1 VISKFFIERPR
12 TAAVLAIVIIIAGL
26 LSIQVLPVK
35 EYPTLTPPQITITAV
50 YPGADAE
57 TIGKTVAAPLEEEI
71 NGVEN
76 MIYMTSTASSSGVL
90 NMSVFFEVGTD
101 SNVAKMN
108 LNNRVQ
114 TALSKLPEA
123 VRRQGLQVRERTPD
137 LLKVFAVVSEG
148 NKRDMVS
155 LSNYII
161 INILDDIK
169 RVPGV
174 GDAIVFDEKR
184 YSIRVWLK
192 PDKLARLG
200 LTPVDVFNAV
210 SSQNEQFSAGGL
222 AQEPIKNSQVYSYS
236 IKGERRFET
245 VREFE
250 DIIIRS
256 APDGSSIRLKDI
268 ATVELSSESFNRNSF
283 YKGQPAIPVGIFLS
297 PGANALDVSD
307 RLDGLLKELSK
318 EFPPDI
324 KYHIPFDPTVFVRE
338 SIKEVLITLGIAI
351 LLVVFVVYIFLGS
364 MRATIIPVLAIPV
377 SIIGTFAGLYAF
389 GFSINLLTLFGLIL
403 AIGLVVDDAIIVIE
417 NVERIMREQ
426 GLPPKEATIKAME
439 EITAP
444 VIAIVLVLSAVFI
457 PASFVGGFSGKLYQQ
472 FAITIAISVIIS
484 GIVALTLTP
493 SLCALFLK
501 EHEKISM
508 NGVPKKSKT
517 FWGAPIRL
525 FQEFFDQTRKGFVK
539 GVRLVIRLAIINIV
553 LFSLMLFAT
562 YILIKRLP
570 TALVP
575 VEDKAAILFFTYLPP
590 GSSLERTEGVVHNI
604 EGIFSR
610 TPEVNEWVAV
620 SGLDLQTFA
629 FRTDS
634 AVGWVRLKDWSHR
647 KGRGQSSMELAGRLM
662 GQFMQN
668 REGLAFAVNPPPI
681 MGMSTTGGFELY
693 VQDRTG
699 GSLHELSRHVQELVA
714 RANQRPELM
723 SVRTTLNT
731 NVPYYSVRVDREKAK
746 ALGVEI
752 SDIYNTLSMTFG
764 STYINDFNLF
774 GRVFHVN
781 LQSEGEFRD
790 DPRDYSYVFV
800 KSRTGELVPLSSL
813 ITIERTADAMVI
825 ERFNMFPAAKV
836 TGEPKPGFTSGDA
849 IKAISEVA
857 KEVLPPGYTISWAG
871 TSFQEVRV
879 QEKGNVA
886 LIYAIVFVFLILVA
900 LYESWS
906 APLAIILSVPFAVF
920 GAVLGLTLRGLE
932 NDIYFQVGLITL
944 IGLSAKNA
952 ILIVEFAE
960 ERFKRLKMP
969 LIEAAVEASRIR
981 YRPIVMTSFA
991 FIAGTLPLALSTGAG
1006 ANSRHII
1013 GTTVVAGMLF
1023 ATVIGIFFIPLFY
1036 YLVMRAKEKI
1046 IGKEKIGLMAIFI
1059 LSISLLGCS
1068 FTPELKKPDMELPS
1082 SRLPSGIKEEDISK
1096 GKVLQPDWWRQF
1108 NDPVLNAL
1116 IDEALKNNDD
1126 LLIAA
1131 SRIEQARAL
1140 LGISSAELYPLIT
1153 AGAGASRTKT
1163 SEEVSNN
1170 GKGTTS
1176 NNFSL
1181 TSMVSY
1187 EIDLWGRLRNEKEA
1201 NLRRLLSTEAARE
1214 GLRLSIISSVIST
1227 YFNIL
1232 SVEQQLRTAEEIMLR
1247 QKDIYEFR
1255 QKQWSHGVIDE
1266 LIVEQARSE
1275 YQSTRVIFESLK
1287 TQREIL
1293 KSSLSLLLGK
1303 SPKEIFE
1310 KTYDLSKEMPEV
1322 PPLPPF
1328 IPSEVLQK
1336 RPDIIQAEEN
1346 LKAANLEVGVARAAY
1361 FPRISLTGLLGLQS
1375 SELGNLIQSSA
1386 VFWNIGANATMPL
1399 LDFGRTRGNVKLKEA
1414 QKEEAL
1420 LQYIKTV
1427 RTAFKEVYD
1436 GLVSLEQSMKRL
1448 DTQKEQL
1455 ESLEKVLRLSE
1466 KKYEKGLTD
1475 YLTVL
1480 DSQRGYLNA
1489 RLNLIRLRAEV
1500 LNNYVF
1506 LYKALGV
1513 IGGEEVRD

>member
-1 VISKFFIERPR
+1 MISKFFIERPR
-12 TAAVLAIVIIIAGL
+12 TAAVLAIVIILAGL

-35 EYPTLTPPQITITAV
+35 EYPTLTPPQITVTAV
-50 YPGADAE
+50 YPGADVE
-57 TIGKTVAAPLEEEI
+57 TIGKTVAAPLEEAI

-76 MIYMTSTASSSGVL
+76 MIYMTSSASSSGVL

-101 SNVAKMN
+101 SNVAKMDV
-108 LNNRVQ
+108 NNRVQ

-137 LLKVFAVVSEG
+137 LLKVFAFVSEG

-236 IKGERRFET
+236 IKGEKRFET

-250 DIIIRS
+250 EIIIRS
-256 APDGSSIRLKDI
+256 ASDGSSIRLKDI

-297 PGANALDVSD
+297 PGANALEVSD
-307 RLDGLLKELSK
+307 RLDNLLKELSK

-472 FAITIAISVIIS
+472 FAITIAISVILS

-501 EHEKISM
+501 GHEKR
-508 NGVPKKSKT
+508 PLL
-517 FWGAPIRL
+517 PIRL
-525 FQEFFDQTRKGFVK
+525 FQEFFDQTRNGFVK

-553 LFSLMLFAT
+553 LFSLMLFGT

-570 TALVP
+570 MALVP
-575 VEDKAAILFFTYLPP
+575 VEDKAAILFFAYLPP
-590 GSSLERTEGVVHNI
+590 GSSLGRTEGVVHDI

-647 KGRGQSSMELAGRLM
+647 RGRGQSSMELTGRLM

-668 REGLAFAVNPPPI
+668 RESLAFAVNPPPI

-723 SVRTTLNT
+723 SVRTTLNI
-731 NVPYYSVRVDREKAK
+731 NVPYYSVKVDREKAK

-800 KSRTGELVPLSSL
+800 KARAGELVPLSSL

-857 KEVLPPGYTISWAG
+857 KEVLPQGYTISWAG
-871 TSFQEVRV
+871 TSFQEMRV

-932 NDIYFQVGLITL
+932 NDIYLQVGLITL

-1036 YLVMRAKEKI
+1036 YLVMRAKEKTMV
-1046 IGKEKIGLMAIFI
+1046 KEKIGLIAILI
-1059 LSISLLGCS
+1059 SVSLLGCS
-1068 FTPELKKPDMELPS
+1068 LTPELKRPDIELPPG
-1082 SRLPSGIKEEDISK
+1082 PSEIKGEAISK
-1096 GKVLQPDWWRQF
+1096 GKDLEPEWWRQF

-1140 LGISSAELYPLIT
+1140 LGISGAELYPLIT

-1163 SEEVSNN
+1163 SGEVSNN

-1181 TSMVSY
+1181 SSMVSY

-1201 NLRRLLSTEAARE
+1201 NLRRLLSTEAARQ

-1232 SVEQQLRTAEEIMLR
+1232 SVEQQVRTAEEIMLR

-1255 QKQWSHGVIDE
+1255 QKQLRHGVIDE
-1266 LIVEQARSE
+1266 LIVEQARVE
-1275 YQSTRVIFESLK
+1275 YQSTRLILEGLK
-1287 TQREIL
+1287 TQRETL
-1293 KSSLSLLLGK
+1293 KSGLSLLLGK

-1310 KTYDLSKEMPEV
+1310 NTCDFSREMPEV

-1399 LDFGRTRGNVKLKEA
+1399 LDFGRIRGDVRFKEA

-1436 GLVSLEQSMKRL
+1436 GLVSLGQSTKRL
-1448 DTQKEQL
+1448 EVQKEQL

-1466 KKYEKGLTD
+1466 KRYEKGLTD

-1513 IGGEEVRD
+1513 IGEGVRE

>member
-1 VISKFFIERPR
+1 MISRFFIERPR
-12 TAAVLAIVIIIAGL
+12 TAAVLAIVIILAGV

-35 EYPTLTPPQITITAV
+35 EYPTLTPPQITVTAV

-57 TIGKTVAAPLEEEI
+57 TIGKTVAAPLEEAI

-90 NMSVFFEVGTD
+90 NMSIFFEVGTD
-101 SNVAKMN
+101 SNVAKMDV
-108 LNNRVQ
+108 NNRVQ

-123 VRRQGLQVRERTPD
+123 VRRQGLQVRERSPD
-137 LLKVFAVVSEG
+137 LLKVFAFVSEG

-222 AQEPIKNSQVYSYS
+222 AQEPLKNPQVYSYS

-245 VREFE
+245 VKEFE
-250 DIIIRS
+250 EIIIRS
-256 APDGSSIRLKDI
+256 NPDGSSIRLKDV
-268 ATVELSSESFNRNSF
+268 ATIELSSESFNRNSF

-307 RLDGLLKELSK
+307 RLDNLLKELSK

-324 KYHIPFDPTVFVRE
+324 KYHVPFDPTVFVRE

-351 LLVVFVVYIFLGS
+351 LLVVFVVYLFLGN

-493 SLCALFLK
+493 ALCALFLK
-501 EHEKISM
+501 AYEKRPIL
-508 NGVPKKSKT
+508 
-517 FWGAPIRL
+517 PIRL
-525 FQEFFDQTRKGFVK
+525 FQESFDQTRKGFVK
-539 GVRLVIRLAIINIV
+539 GVRLVIKLAIINIV
-553 LFSLMLFAT
+553 LFSLMLLVT
-562 YILIKRLP
+562 YLLIKRLP

-575 VEDKAAILFFTYLPP
+575 VEDKAAVLFFTYLPP
-590 GSSLERTEGVVHNI
+590 GSSLERTEGVVHDI
-604 EGIFSR
+604 EGIFSK
-610 TPEVNEWVAV
+610 TPEINEWVAV
-620 SGLDLQTFA
+620 SGLDLQSFA

-634 AVGWVRLKDWSHR
+634 AVGWVRLKDWSER
-647 KGRGQSSMELAGRLM
+647 GKRGQSSMELTGRLM

-668 REGLAFAVNPPPI
+668 SESLAFAVNPPPI

-699 GSLHELSRHVQELVA
+699 GSIHELSRHVQELVI

-731 NVPYYSVRVDREKAK
+731 NVPYYTVKVDREKAK

-752 SDIYNTLSMTFG
+752 SDIYNILSMTFG
-764 STYINDFNLF
+764 SSYINDFNLF

-781 LQSEGEFRD
+781 LQSEGEYRD

-800 KSRTGELVPLSSL
+800 KSRAGELIPLSSL
-813 ITIERTADAMVI
+813 ISIDRTADAMVI

-849 IKAISEVA
+849 IRAISEIA
-857 KEVLPPGYTISWAG
+857 KEVLPSGYTISWAG

-920 GAVLGLTLRGLE
+920 GAALGLTLRGLE

-960 ERFKRLKMP
+960 ERFKRLRMP

-1023 ATVIGIFFIPLFY
+1023 ATVVGIFFIPLFY
-1036 YLVMRAKEKI
+1036 YLVMKA
-1046 IGKEKIGLMAIFI
+1046 KEKIGLRK
-1059 LSISLLGCS
+1059 
-1068 FTPELKKPDMELPS
+1068 PEE
-1082 SRLPSGIKEEDISK
+1082 G
-1096 GKVLQPDWWRQF
+1096 
-1108 NDPVLNAL
+1108 
-1116 IDEALKNNDD
+1116 
-1126 LLIAA
+1126 
-1131 SRIEQARAL
+1131 
-1140 LGISSAELYPLIT
+1140 
-1153 AGAGASRTKT
+1153 
-1163 SEEVSNN
+1163 
-1170 GKGTTS
+1170 
-1176 NNFSL
+1176 
-1181 TSMVSY
+1181 
-1187 EIDLWGRLRNEKEA
+1187 EK
-1201 NLRRLLSTEAARE
+1201 R
-1214 GLRLSIISSVIST
+1214 
-1227 YFNIL
+1227 
-1232 SVEQQLRTAEEIMLR
+1232 
-1247 QKDIYEFR
+1247 
-1255 QKQWSHGVIDE
+1255 
-1266 LIVEQARSE
+1266 
-1275 YQSTRVIFESLK
+1275 
-1287 TQREIL
+1287 
-1293 KSSLSLLLGK
+1293 
-1303 SPKEIFE
+1303 
-1310 KTYDLSKEMPEV
+1310 
-1322 PPLPPF
+1322 
-1328 IPSEVLQK
+1328 
-1336 RPDIIQAEEN
+1336 
-1346 LKAANLEVGVARAAY
+1346 
-1361 FPRISLTGLLGLQS
+1361 
-1375 SELGNLIQSSA
+1375 
-1386 VFWNIGANATMPL
+1386 
-1399 LDFGRTRGNVKLKEA
+1399 
-1414 QKEEAL
+1414 
-1420 LQYIKTV
+1420 
-1427 RTAFKEVYD
+1427 
-1436 GLVSLEQSMKRL
+1436 
-1448 DTQKEQL
+1448 
-1455 ESLEKVLRLSE
+1455 
-1466 KKYEKGLTD
+1466 
-1475 YLTVL
+1475 
-1480 DSQRGYLNA
+1480 
-1489 RLNLIRLRAEV
+1489 
-1500 LNNYVF
+1500 
-1506 LYKALGV
+1506 
-1513 IGGEEVRD
+1513 

>member
-1 VISKFFIERPR
+1 MISKFFIERPR
-12 TAAVLAIVIIIAGL
+12 TAAVLAIVIVLAGL

-57 TIGKTVAAPLEEEI
+57 TIGKTVAAPLEEAI

-90 NMSVFFEVGTD
+90 NMSIFFEVGTD
-101 SNVAKMN
+101 SNVAKMDV
-108 LNNRVQ
+108 NNRVQ

-137 LLKVFAVVSEG
+137 LLKVIAFVSEG

-222 AQEPIKNSQVYSYS
+222 AQEPIKNPQVYSYS
-236 IKGERRFET
+236 IKGEKRFET
-245 VREFE
+245 PKEFE
-250 DIIIRS
+250 EIIIRS

-283 YKGQPAIPVGIFLS
+283 YNGQPAIPVGIFLS

-307 RLDGLLKELSK
+307 RLDALLKELSK

-501 EHEKISM
+501 GHEKR
-508 NGVPKKSKT
+508 PLL
-517 FWGAPIRL
+517 PIRL

-553 LFSLMLFAT
+553 LFSLMLLGT
-562 YILIKRLP
+562 YLLIKRLP

-575 VEDKAAILFFTYLPP
+575 VEDKASILFFTYLPP
-590 GSSLERTEGVVHNI
+590 GSSLERTEGVVHDI
-604 EGIFSR
+604 EGILSR

-629 FRTDS
+629 FRTDA
-634 AVGWVRLKDWSHR
+634 AVGWVRLKDWSYR
-647 KGRGQSSMELAGRLM
+647 KGRGQSSMELVGRLM

-699 GSLHELSRHVQELVA
+699 GSLHELSRHVQGLVA

-731 NVPYYSVRVDREKAK
+731 NVPYYAVRVDREKAK
-746 ALGVEI
+746 ALRVEI

-790 DPRDYSYVFV
+790 DLRDYSYVFV

-813 ITIERTADAMVI
+813 ISIERTADAMVI

-836 TGEPKPGFTSGDA
+836 TGEPRPGFTSGDA
-849 IKAISEVA
+849 IRAISEVA

-920 GAVLGLTLRGLE
+920 GAALGLTLRGLE
-932 NDIYFQVGLITL
+932 NDIYLQVGLITL

-969 LIEAAVEASRIR
+969 LIEATVEASRIR

-1023 ATVIGIFFIPLFY
+1023 ATLIGIFFIPLFY
-1036 YLVMRAKEKI
+1036 YLVMRV
-1046 IGKEKIGLMAIFI
+1046 KEKIGL
-1059 LSISLLGCS
+1059 
-1068 FTPELKKPDMELPS
+1068 TKKVKK
-1082 SRLPSGIKEEDISK
+1082 GED
-1096 GKVLQPDWWRQF
+1096 R
-1108 NDPVLNAL
+1108 
-1116 IDEALKNNDD
+1116 
-1126 LLIAA
+1126 
-1131 SRIEQARAL
+1131 
-1140 LGISSAELYPLIT
+1140 
-1153 AGAGASRTKT
+1153 
-1163 SEEVSNN
+1163 
-1170 GKGTTS
+1170 
-1176 NNFSL
+1176 
-1181 TSMVSY
+1181 
-1187 EIDLWGRLRNEKEA
+1187 
-1201 NLRRLLSTEAARE
+1201 
-1214 GLRLSIISSVIST
+1214 
-1227 YFNIL
+1227 
-1232 SVEQQLRTAEEIMLR
+1232 
-1247 QKDIYEFR
+1247 
-1255 QKQWSHGVIDE
+1255 
-1266 LIVEQARSE
+1266 
-1275 YQSTRVIFESLK
+1275 
-1287 TQREIL
+1287 
-1293 KSSLSLLLGK
+1293 
-1303 SPKEIFE
+1303 
-1310 KTYDLSKEMPEV
+1310 
-1322 PPLPPF
+1322 
-1328 IPSEVLQK
+1328 
-1336 RPDIIQAEEN
+1336 
-1346 LKAANLEVGVARAAY
+1346 
-1361 FPRISLTGLLGLQS
+1361 
-1375 SELGNLIQSSA
+1375 
-1386 VFWNIGANATMPL
+1386 
-1399 LDFGRTRGNVKLKEA
+1399 
-1414 QKEEAL
+1414 
-1420 LQYIKTV
+1420 
-1427 RTAFKEVYD
+1427 
-1436 GLVSLEQSMKRL
+1436 
-1448 DTQKEQL
+1448 
-1455 ESLEKVLRLSE
+1455 
-1466 KKYEKGLTD
+1466 
-1475 YLTVL
+1475 
-1480 DSQRGYLNA
+1480 
-1489 RLNLIRLRAEV
+1489 
-1500 LNNYVF
+1500 
-1506 LYKALGV
+1506 
-1513 IGGEEVRD
+1513 